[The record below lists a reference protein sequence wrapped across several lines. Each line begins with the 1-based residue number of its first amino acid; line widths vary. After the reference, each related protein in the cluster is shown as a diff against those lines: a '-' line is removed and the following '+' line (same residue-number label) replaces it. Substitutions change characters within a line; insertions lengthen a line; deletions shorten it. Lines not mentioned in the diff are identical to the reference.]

1 MLDSNPNWLAHCT
14 EIKDLAKSLFQKS
27 SIHLDRAA
35 LLLITD
41 GQATLAINGHKEH
54 IVFGHLIA
62 LESDAVIQL
71 INTSRLDFSG
81 YLISFVLYDTETK
94 STCNWSI
101 DTTNGYYIQRVPET
115 VITDIRVSLA
125 KNTDPLHIT
134 VKQFILYSLLKELQP
149 AQPTEEYTLEQRI
162 EHTIIYMQKKYNQM
176 ITRDE
181 LAAIAGYS
189 PWYYSRKFIELH
201 DKTPIAYLIHYRIYR
216 AQEMLL
222 TTGELSQNIAKK
234 VGYDDVQNFSRQFK
248 RIVGRPPKQFQKT
261 VDKYRICFLSP
272 AHAEIAIALGV
283 VPNCVTVTSALTPA
297 YQKALF
303 HKVGTTIL
311 EMPQYV
317 IQQDSIV
324 QQQPDL
330 IIGVD
335 LTEETKQHFQ
345 TIAPVITGL
354 PYDLNSLIRYFGELF
369 NKEKEA
375 TQILHEIT
383 TDVAALKNKIQQ
395 HMAKDATVLYLRVEE
410 LGYRY
415 VGESSS
421 DSALLLYQEL
431 GLQLPDILRA
441 NENSFNICSLQQLVA
456 ANPTYLFIEK
466 RIMDYYT
473 ADLSLATLQESEQWT
488 HLDAVKN
495 KRVFYVDTGLWI
507 NNCSVYGKREI
518 MQQIEQSI
526 LGSLHPKTQ

>member
-27 SIHLDRAA
+27 TIHLDSAA

-41 GQATLAINGHKEH
+41 GQTTVSINGHNEH

-62 LESDAVIQL
+62 LDSGAVIQL
-71 INTSRLDFSG
+71 TYTNRLDFSG
-81 YLISFVLYDTETK
+81 YLISFDLYDIEMK
-94 STCNWSI
+94 SICNWSI
-101 DTTNGYYIQRVPET
+101 DTMNGYSIQRVPET
-115 VITDIRVSLA
+115 VIADIRMSLA
-125 KNTDPLHIT
+125 KSIGPLPIT
-134 VKQFILYSLLKELQP
+134 IKQFILYSLLKELQ
-149 AQPTEEYTLEQRI
+149 QERPTDAYTLEQRI
-162 EHTIIYMQKKYNQM
+162 EQTVVYMQNKYNQM
-176 ITRDE
+176 MTRDE

-189 PWYYSRKFIELH
+189 PWYYSRKFIELY
-201 DKTPIAYLIHYRIYR
+201 DKTPIAYLISYRIFR

-222 TTGELSQNIAKK
+222 TTDDLSQNIAKK
-234 VGYDDVQNFSRQFK
+234 VGFDDVQNFSRQFK
-248 RIVGRPPKQFQKT
+248 RIVGRPPKQFKKT
-261 VDKYRICFLSP
+261 IGDYRVCFLSP

-283 VPNCVTVTSALTPA
+283 APHCVTVTSSLTPT
-297 YQKALF
+297 YQKMLF
-303 HKVGTTIL
+303 HEVGTTIL

-317 IQQDSIV
+317 IQQDTIV

-354 PYDLNSLIRYFGELF
+354 PYDLKSLIRYFGELF
-369 NKEKEA
+369 HKEKEA
-375 TQILHEIT
+375 IQIIWELATHVE
-383 TDVAALKNKIQQ
+383 VLKNKIQQ
-395 HMAKDATVLYLRVEE
+395 HIAKDATVLYLRVEE

-415 VGESSS
+415 FGESSS
-421 DSALLLYQEL
+421 DSAILLYQEL
-431 GLQLPDILRA
+431 GLQMPDILRA
-441 NENSFNICSLQQLVA
+441 NENSFNTCSLQQLVA

-473 ADLSLATLQESEQWT
+473 ADLSLATLQKSEQWAN
-488 HLDAVKN
+488 LDAVKN

-507 NNCSVYGKREI
+507 NNCSVFGKRKI

-526 LGSLHPKTQ
+526 LAVYPKTQ